1 MELQTSNNNNKE
13 MLFPDNESSSSSSVV
28 TATVTITFV
37 TDEAPNGFLQKG
49 VNISK
54 YNNTK
59 LSELTHCA
67 LELFNK
73 FLNDNKYSFRLN
85 DKDTNYTVI
94 ASADNK
100 IKNYTMDNQLK
111 DFELLDFAFNYKVS
125 NLISAKSEKKFKC
138 LCCICF

>member
-1 MELQTSNNNNKE
+1 
-13 MLFPDNESSSSSSVV
+13 MLFPDNDSSSSMV

-49 VNISK
+49 VNINK
-54 YNNTK
+54 TKNTK
-59 LSELTHCA
+59 LSEVTQCA
-67 LELFNK
+67 LQLFNT
-73 FLNDNKYSFRLN
+73 FLNDEKYSFRLN

-125 NLISAKSEKKFKC
+125 NLISAKSENKFKC